1 MKKIVI
7 IVIALLV
14 IGGGGFAGWKFFLQ
28 KDKGKEETVKVED
41 LSASE
46 LLGLTVKTEGEKGE
60 ISTELVDGGRI
71 TVAFDVVLENAKAKK
86 ELEERHSQ
94 MVSTAL
100 ETLMSKSTEDLA
112 GAPGKQNLEL
122 ALQKR
127 FGAWMKEGK
136 VIKVFVTKIS
146 IS

>member
-7 IVIALLV
+7 IILALLV

-60 ISTELVDGGRI
+60 ISTELIDGGRI

-100 ETLMSKSTEDLA
+100 ETLMSKSTDDLE

-127 FGAWMKEGK
+127 FSAWMKEGK

>member
-7 IVIALLV
+7 IIIALLV

-94 MVSTAL
+94 MVST
-100 ETLMSKSTEDLA
+100 
-112 GAPGKQNLEL
+112 
-122 ALQKR
+122 
-127 FGAWMKEGK
+127 
-136 VIKVFVTKIS
+136 
-146 IS
+146 